1 MSYKEK
7 LGKFH
12 SKAYSGF
19 TPEELQTFGVKNK
32 GGEFIRKTPSFDGET
47 FDSFLK
53 AAKKPADENT
63 QARGA
68 MTEQRLKS
76 TAFFRDD
83 PDFIY
88 RFYDDPKKAKIL
100 ATFTNAG
107 ISEEQLPGLARQA
120 GVKNVNKAKE
130 AKKMLQVYLANQ
142 GLRSP
147 KEDTDKVKP
156 KKRQPFMYT
165 QDPNRGNPAV
175 SAKTEQAQE
184 RLNQQPVSLYDEQQ
198 TVNDNPVE
206 PAQFRDDYIK
216 RNFMSTG
223 RSRPNR
229 MLAMYNAMNEV
240 A

>member
-12 SKAYSGF
+12 SKAYGGF
-19 TPEELQTFGVKNK
+19 TPEELQTFGVKDK
-32 GGEFIRKTPSFDGET
+32 GGEFIRRTPSFDGET

-68 MTEQRLKS
+68 MTEQYLKNS
-76 TAFFRDD
+76 AFFNDD

-100 ATFTNAG
+100 DTFTKAG

-120 GVKNVNKAKE
+120 GVKNLNKAKE
-130 AKKMLQVYLANQ
+130 ARKMLQQHLANQ
-142 GLRSP
+142 GVRSP
-147 KEDTDKVKP
+147 KDDTDKVKP
-156 KKRQPFMYT
+156 KREPFTYT
-165 QDPNRGNPAV
+165 QDPNRDNPAV
-175 SAKTEQAQE
+175 STKTSQAQE
-184 RLNQQPVSLYDEQQ
+184 RLSQPLVSLYDEQQ
-198 TVNDNPVE
+198 TVNDNPVK